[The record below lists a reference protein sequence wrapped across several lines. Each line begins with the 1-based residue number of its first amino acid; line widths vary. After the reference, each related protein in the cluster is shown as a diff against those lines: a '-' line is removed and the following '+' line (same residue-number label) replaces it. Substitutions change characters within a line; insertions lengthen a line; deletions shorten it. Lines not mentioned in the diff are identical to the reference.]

1 LQNLPSEIVVDLHA
15 IEMRHKARYLVWREL
30 ADFGSLVD
38 VEASEDTGGCV
49 WADAKEC
56 SESCL
61 NVTRLLMVISE
72 FEQRPRMSACTVR

>member
-1 LQNLPSEIVVDLHA
+1 VN
-15 IEMRHKARYLVWREL
+15 
-30 ADFGSLVD
+30 

-61 NVTRLLMVISE
+61 SVTRLLMVISG
-72 FEQRPRMSACTVR
+72 FEQWPRMATENVGLHGKIVHYLYEAVLGEVDV

>member
-1 LQNLPSEIVVDLHA
+1 VN
-15 IEMRHKARYLVWREL
+15 
-30 ADFGSLVD
+30 

-61 NVTRLLMVISE
+61 DVTTLLMIISG
-72 FEQRPRMSACTVR
+72 FEQWLRMAAENVGLQDSTLPLRSGARGS